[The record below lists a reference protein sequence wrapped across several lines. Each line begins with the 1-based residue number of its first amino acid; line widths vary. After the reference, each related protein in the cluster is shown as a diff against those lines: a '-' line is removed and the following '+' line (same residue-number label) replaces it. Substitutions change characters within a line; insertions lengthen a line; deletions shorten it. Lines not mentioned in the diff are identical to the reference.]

1 MFAEYLNTLNNV
13 SPLNEES
20 RSQLL
25 PHISLKEVSKGGFLL
40 KHGDTCRHIYY
51 VNKGFIRIFYYKNGK
66 NITEWFGKK
75 KTFFFSITS
84 YFENVPSKLVIE
96 AVEDCEIILLSK
108 EGTEKLRRSN
118 IEIANLMIAFF
129 SISLILS
136 QQRMESLQF
145 ETALQRYHKLL
156 DEQPDILNK
165 VPLQYI
171 ASFLGITQETLSRIR
186 AKK

>member
-1 MFAEYLNTLNNV
+1 MLTKALSVFFIIRMAKI
-13 SPLNEES
+13 
-20 RSQLL
+20 L
-25 PHISLKEVSKGGFLL
+25 P
-40 KHGDTCRHIYY
+40 
-51 VNKGFIRIFYYKNGK
+51 NGLA
-66 NITEWFGKK
+66 KK

-84 YFENVPSKLVIE
+84 YFENAPSKLVIE
-96 AVEDCEIILLSK
+96 AVEDCEIIMLSK

-129 SISLILS
+129 SVSLILS

-156 DEQPDILNK
+156 DEQPEILNK